1 MWMFSWYTVPT
12 AVILVGAVE
21 TLRQAGALEVAG
33 NALTAHAPHLVRP
46 TSQSN
51 SNKFLI
57 PHRTELNIGDLG
69 IQI

>member
-33 NALTAHAPHLVRP
+33 NALTAHAPHLVHP
-46 TSQSN
+46 ASQPN
-51 SNKFLI
+51 SYNLII
-57 PHRTELNIGDLG
+57 PHLTALNNAD
-69 IQI
+69 